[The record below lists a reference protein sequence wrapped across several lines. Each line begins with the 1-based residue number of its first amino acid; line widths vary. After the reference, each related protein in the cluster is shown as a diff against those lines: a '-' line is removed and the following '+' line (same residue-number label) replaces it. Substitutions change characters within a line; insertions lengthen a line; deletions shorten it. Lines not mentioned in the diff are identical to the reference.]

1 MEQDTV
7 RHRARRPW
15 KELWQTGDDETY
27 EDFLDRLPAFVRVKK
42 RSTTLHYEPCGSRGG
57 RSGRQLHEMRCIVT
71 KCAS

>member
-1 MEQDTV
+1 MMKRTKTFLTV
-7 RHRARRPW
+7 YQPLF
-15 KELWQTGDDETY
+15 EL
-27 EDFLDRLPAFVRVKK
+27 KK